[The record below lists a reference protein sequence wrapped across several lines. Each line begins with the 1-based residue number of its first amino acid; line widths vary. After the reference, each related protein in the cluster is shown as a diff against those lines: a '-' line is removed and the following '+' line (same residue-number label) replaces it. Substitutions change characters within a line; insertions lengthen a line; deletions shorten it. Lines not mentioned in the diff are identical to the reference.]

1 MPTSWS
7 CSRLYA
13 DGMPSHAAPS
23 AAGASAAELVTS
35 LARPILDFPKPG
47 IRFLDITPVLADGP
61 ALAAVAAALV
71 EPFAGKFDV
80 VAGTEA
86 RGFAFAAAAAVHA
99 GTGLLLIRKAGKL
112 PGAHIAESYAL
123 EYGEATLEVHTGQLA
138 PGTRVLLVDDVLATG
153 GTLGASAR
161 LIERAG
167 WVVAGISVVLE
178 IEFLQGREALG
189 REVSAITVD

>member
-1 MPTSWS
+1 MAATSGAYAAAMAS
-7 CSRLYA
+7 CTARE
-13 DGMPSHAAPS
+13 H
-23 AAGASAAELVTS
+23 VTS
-35 LARPILDFPKPG
+35 LTREIPDFPKPG

-71 EPFAGKFDV
+71 EPFAGGFDV

-86 RGFAFAAAAAVHA
+86 RGFAFAAAAAVHS

-112 PGAHIAESYAL
+112 PGERIAESYAL

-167 WVVAGISVVLE
+167 WTVAGISVVLE
-178 IEFLQGREALG
+178 IEFLKGRAALG
-189 REVSAITVD
+189 RDVATITVG

>member
-1 MPTSWS
+1 M
-7 CSRLYA
+7 
-13 DGMPSHAAPS
+13 PS
-23 AAGASAAELVTS
+23 AAGATAAELVTS

-71 EPFAGKFDV
+71 EPYAGKFDV
-80 VAGTEA
+80 IAGTEA

-112 PGAHIAESYAL
+112 PGDHISESYAL

-178 IEFLQGREALG
+178 IEFLKGREALG
-189 REVSAITVD
+189 REVSTITVE

>member
-1 MPTSWS
+1 
-7 CSRLYA
+7 
-13 DGMPSHAAPS
+13 
-23 AAGASAAELVTS
+23 
-35 LARPILDFPKPG
+35 
-47 IRFLDITPVLADGP
+47 
-61 ALAAVAAALV
+61 
-71 EPFAGKFDV
+71 
-80 VAGTEA
+80 
-86 RGFAFAAAAAVHA
+86 VHA

-112 PGAHIAESYAL
+112 PGEHLSESYAL

-178 IEFLQGREALG
+178 IVFLEGRAALG
-189 REVSAITVD
+189 REVSAITTD